1 MKETIYLGTYTKGD
15 SKGIYKITLDT
26 ENKTLEDLT
35 LVAEAGHP
43 TYLTLSDDRSYLYG
57 ILREDGGNGIGMFK
71 TADEGTFERVATAT
85 DDTASPCYV
94 SYDAERSLVY
104 AAHYGNGTL
113 SVYSTSKDGSIS
125 LADRV
130 QHEGS
135 GVHEN
140 QDGPHAHF
148 IDLTPDKKYAV
159 ACDLGTDEVYTYS
172 ISDQGTLTEV
182 GRYHT
187 KPGTGPRHLV
197 FSKDGTKAY
206 VLGELS
212 SEVVVLNYDSSN
224 GSFDHI
230 QTISS
235 IPEDREEFKWGAA
248 IRMSNDGKF
257 LYVSNRGHDSIAVFK
272 VSPTDGTLEVV
283 EYVSTEGKTPRDFD
297 LDPTNQFVV
306 VGHQD
311 SDNLTLFER
320 DSDSGKLTL
329 LEKDVYAPE
338 VVGVTFA

>member
-1 MKETIYLGTYTKGD
+1 MKETIYLGTYTKKE
-15 SKGIYKITLDT
+15 SKGIYEIVLDT
-26 ENKTLEDLT
+26 ETKTLGQLK
-35 LVAEAGHP
+35 LLAEAGNP
-43 TYLTLSDDRSYLYG
+43 TYLALNDDNSYLYG
-57 ILREDGGNGIGMFK
+57 ILREDSGNGVGMFK
-71 TADEGTFERVATAT
+71 VANDGILERVSAAT

-94 SYDAERSLVY
+94 SYDKERSLVY

-113 SVYSTSKDGSIS
+113 SVYHTSNDGSIS

-148 IDLTPDKKYAV
+148 IDLTPDKKFVV
-159 ACDLGTDEVYTYS
+159 ACDLGTDEIYAYS
-172 ISDQGTLTEV
+172 ISDEGELTEV
-182 GRYHT
+182 SRYHT
-187 KPGTGPRHLV
+187 KPGTGPRHII
-197 FSKDGTKAY
+197 FSQDGTKAY
-206 VLGELS
+206 VFGELS
-212 SEVVVLNYDSSN
+212 SEVVVLDYDSSN
-224 GSFDHI
+224 GSFEHI

-235 IPEDREEFKWGAA
+235 VPEDREEFKWGAA
-248 IRMSNDGKF
+248 IRISNDGKF
-257 LYVSNRGHDSIAVFK
+257 VYASNRGHDSIAVFA
-272 VSPTDGTLEVV
+272 VSPNDGTLEIV
-283 EYVSTEGKTPRDFD
+283 EYVPTEGKTPRDFN

-320 DSDSGKLTL
+320 NSETGKLTL
-329 LEKDVYAPE
+329 LEKDIYAPE

>member
-15 SKGIYKITLDT
+15 SKGIYEITLDT
-26 ENKTLEDLT
+26 EAKKLENLK
-35 LVAEAGHP
+35 LVAEAGNP
-43 TYLTLSDDRSYLYG
+43 TYLTLNDDNSYLYG
-57 ILREDGGNGIGMFK
+57 ILREESGNGVGMFK
-71 TADEGTFERVATAT
+71 PSTDGTLERVAAAT

-94 SYDAERSLVY
+94 SYDKDRSLVY

-113 SVYSTSKDGSIS
+113 SVYHTDKDGTLS

-148 IDLTPDKKYAV
+148 IDLTPDKKFVV
-159 ACDLGTDEVYTYS
+159 ACDLGTNNVYTYS
-172 ISDQGTLTEV
+172 ISDEGKLTEV
-182 GRYHT
+182 NRYSAA
-187 KPGTGPRHLV
+187 PGTGPRHLV

-206 VLGELS
+206 VFGELS

-224 GSFDHI
+224 GSFEHV

-235 IPEDREEFKWGAA
+235 IPEDRDEFKWGAA
-248 IRMSNDGKF
+248 IRISNDGKF
-257 LYVSNRGHDSIAVFK
+257 IYASNRGHDSIAVFA
-272 VSPTDGTLEVV
+272 VSPNDGTLEIV

-311 SDNLTLFER
+311 SDNMTLFER
-320 DSDSGKLTL
+320 DSKTGKLTL
-329 LEKDVYAPE
+329 IEKDVYAPE
-338 VVGVTFA
+338 VVGITFA